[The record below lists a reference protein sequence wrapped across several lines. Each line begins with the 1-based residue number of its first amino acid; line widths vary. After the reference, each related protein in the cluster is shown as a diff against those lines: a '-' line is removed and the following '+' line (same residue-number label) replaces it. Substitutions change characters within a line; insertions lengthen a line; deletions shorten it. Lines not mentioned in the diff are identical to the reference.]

1 MLVHPDKSGILLGL
15 RYALDGSCIVAGH
28 HASGVVQIWDAN
40 SGRQIRSIETG
51 PGSPTYSDF
60 LQLSPDGMILY
71 AARGFPST
79 WSIKKDGRRL
89 GHWNFSGDVKAW
101 DLSTGELRFTIGHP
115 APRGIYL
122 MRLSP
127 DGSKLLT
134 FEGVSGEYEKRPACL
149 PVLWDAK
156 SGRRL
161 ASLPEGRMASYS
173 PDGKTLVMDEDND
186 QYETKALRF
195 IDAATGRIRRS
206 VSLQGEHLSGSYK
219 AYSPDGKLVAGTL
232 RKRDTGVAHL
242 VLRNAEVGR
251 EVATFSLQK
260 APYHEPQFSPD
271 GRRLVLVNWGV
282 GPRKLLLIDVAKHQI
297 LKTHDFGEKG
307 CLRQPVFSPDGKWIA
322 AIFQEVPDRV
332 PEATLQ
338 DVVSLPQPRIH
349 LIEAA
354 TGEIRETLVAPPGFA
369 VSLCFSPDGKTLA
382 SGGDGRVLLWDMTK
396 PPGAWANTRAK

>member
-1 MLVHPDKSGILLGL
+1 VHPDKSGILLGL
-15 RYALDGSCIVAGH
+15 RYTPDGSHIVAGH

-40 SGRQIRSIETG
+40 SGRQLRSIETG
-51 PGSPTYSDF
+51 PGSPTYNDF
-60 LQLSPDGMILY
+60 LQLSPDGKFLY
-71 AARGFPST
+71 AARGFIRT
-79 WSIKKDGRRL
+79 WSTKKDGKRL

-101 DLSTGELRFTIGHP
+101 DLSTGKLRFTIGHP

-134 FEGVSGEYEKRPACL
+134 FEGVSGEYDKRPEDFR
-149 PVLWDAK
+149 VLWDAK

-161 ASLPEGRMASYS
+161 SVLPEARMASFS
-173 PDGKTLVMDEDND
+173 PDGKTLVTDEEND

-195 IDAATGRIRRS
+195 IDATTGRVRRS
-206 VSLQGEHLSGSYK
+206 VSLNGEHLRGSYK
-219 AYSPDGKLVAGTL
+219 VYSPDGKLLASTL
-232 RKRDTGVAHL
+232 RQGAAGAVHL
-242 VLRNAEVGR
+242 MLWDAETGR
-251 EVATFSLQK
+251 EVASFVVQK
-260 APYHEPQFSPD
+260 TPYHEPLFSPD

-282 GPRKLLLIDVAKHQI
+282 GPRKLLLIDVAKRQV
-297 LKTHDFGEKG
+297 LKTLDFGEKG
-307 CLRQPVFSPDGKWIA
+307 VLRQPVFSPDGKWIA

-332 PEATLQ
+332 PDAKLQ

-354 TGEIRETLVAPPGFA
+354 TGEIRETLVAPPGIA

-382 SGGDGRVLLWDMTK
+382 SGGDGRVLLWDMAKT
-396 PPGAWANTRAK
+396 PGAWADTRKER